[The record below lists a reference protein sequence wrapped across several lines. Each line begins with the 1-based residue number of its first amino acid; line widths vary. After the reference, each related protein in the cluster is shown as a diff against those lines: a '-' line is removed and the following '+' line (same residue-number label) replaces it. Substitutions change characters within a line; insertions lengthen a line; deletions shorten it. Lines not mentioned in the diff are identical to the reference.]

1 MLPIRIGLSIVLT
14 TGTLFAGTQAS
25 VPTSEPIRDIVS
37 VQTKET
43 KKLKPIKA
51 EKLEPKALKT
61 VKTAEKPPEAAKTV
75 VKQKVVNGSCAEMFA
90 SAGVAYTADAAELV
104 RRESNCNPSIKNS
117 SSGACGIAQELPCG
131 KSGCSL
137 GDGPCQIKWM
147 QGYVNARYGGWSG
160 AIAFHNANNWY

>member
-1 MLPIRIGLSIVLT
+1 MLPIKVGLSIVLT
-14 TGTLFAGTQAS
+14 AGILFAGTQAS

-51 EKLEPKALKT
+51 EKLEPKATKA
-61 VKTAEKPPEAAKTV
+61 VKKPPEAVETV
-75 VKQKVVNGSCAEMFA
+75 KPQKVVNGSCAEMFA
-90 SAGVAYTADAAELV
+90 AAGVAYTADAAELV
-104 RRESNCNPSIKNS
+104 RRESNCQPSVKNP

-147 QGYVNARYGGWSG
+147 QGYVNDRYGGWSG